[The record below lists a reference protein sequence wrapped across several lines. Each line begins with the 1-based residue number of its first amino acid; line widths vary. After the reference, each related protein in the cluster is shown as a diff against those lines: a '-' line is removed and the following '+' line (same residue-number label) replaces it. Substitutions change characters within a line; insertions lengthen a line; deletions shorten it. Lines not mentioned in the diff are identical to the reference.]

1 MSRIIDALTVPREKL
16 STLQTPAHIAGIVA
30 AVLGVVSV
38 FLPWSY
44 SKVPLDDVTYAG
56 APSALQYNYV
66 IFAVVVGLLFAAP
79 LVFRKPGKVR
89 DMVAWNTGA
98 RFGGYALLGLGI
110 VTIASI
116 GLESGGLVNVDPGG
130 WIVLV
135 AGILATAAGLVLE
148 PSPEPTLRQLK
159 TPSTVQVLA
168 ITVGLLGLLF
178 AAAFALALKGGGAF
192 LFFLAFA
199 ILVALTLVRTGVF
212 GWFAQCMADNKR
224 LIVVLAFF
232 VAFVF
237 PFTQDGSE
245 ANMSIATQVLIFAA
259 TALGL
264 NIVVGL
270 VGLLDLGYIAFLG
283 AGAFT
288 AATLSGS
295 VYAATDFHPPFI
307 ITVLISGAIASLL
320 GLIIGTPTLRVSGDY
335 LAIVTLAFGEI
346 FRITMNNLDGT
357 DGPRITNGSNGINNV
372 PELSLFGFNFGETH
386 IIAGIEI
393 GRFANYFWL
402 MLLVMAVIMV
412 VFVNLNRSRIGRGW
426 VAIREDELAAE
437 AMGVNTFGLKI
448 LAFAG
453 GAFLAGL
460 AGAVKAHHDVSVTPD
475 QYVFLESAFLLAA
488 VVLGGMGT
496 VMGVLIGATILKL
509 LPEKLR
515 FFSDYRL
522 LLFGL
527 LLVFMMRFRP
537 EGIIADERRQL
548 EFHAE
553 DEELATDVEDDL
565 IAYHDHYNPDSLTT
579 TTEDPR

>member
-1 MSRIIDALTVPREKL
+1 MKFLDSLSIPREKL
-16 STLQTPAHIAGIVA
+16 AAFQLPAHIAGTVA
-30 AVLGVVSV
+30 ALLGIASLV
-38 FLPWSY
+38 FPWSY
-44 SKVPLDDVTYAG
+44 SHVALDDVAYAG
-56 APSALQYNYV
+56 APSALQFNYLGLAIFV
-66 IFAVVVGLLFAAP
+66 AVLFAVP
-79 LVFRKPGKVR
+79 LVVRKPGKLR
-89 DMVAWNTGA
+89 DAVAWNTGA
-98 RFGGYALLGLGI
+98 KFGGIGLFVVGL
-110 VTIASI
+110 VAVLAI
-116 GLESGGLVNVDPGG
+116 GLETGGLVNVDPGG

-135 AGILATAAGLVLE
+135 AGILALVAGLVLD
-148 PSPEPTLRQLK
+148 PSPAPSMGKFK
-159 TPSTVQVLA
+159 TPRVVQILA
-168 ITVGLLGLLF
+168 IALGLGAVLM
-178 AAAFALALKGGGAF
+178 AAAFALSLDGAGAF
-192 LFFLAFA
+192 LFYLVFA
-199 ILVALTLVRTGVF
+199 GVLALTLVRTGVF
-212 GWFAQCMADNKR
+212 GWLAQCAADNKQV
-224 LIVVLAFF
+224 LVLAAF
-232 VAFVF
+232 VAAFVF
-237 PFTQDGSE
+237 PFTQNGSE
-245 ANMSIATQVLIFAA
+245 ANMSIATQVLIFSA

-295 VYAATDFHPPFI
+295 VYAATNWHPPFI
-307 ITVLISGAIASLL
+307 VTVLISGTVASIL

-372 PELSLFGFNFGETH
+372 PELSLLGFNFGAPHTLL
-386 IIAGIEI
+386 GVEI

-402 MLLVMAVIMV
+402 MLVVLAVIMV

-496 VMGVLIGATILKL
+496 VLGVLVGATILKL

-537 EGIIADERRQL
+537 EGLIADERRQL

-553 DEELATDVEDDL
+553 DEELAEEVEEDL
-565 IAYHDHYNPDSLTT
+565 INYHDHYNPDALVK
-579 TTEDPR
+579 EELK

>member
-1 MSRIIDALTVPREKL
+1 MISLKKALSIPADKL
-16 STLQTPAHIAGIVA
+16 ERFQRAAHIGGILA
-30 AVLGVVSV
+30 AVLAIVSI
-38 FLPWSY
+38 FLPWAY
-44 SKVPLDDVTYAG
+44 TQVALDDVTYAG
-56 APSALQYNYV
+56 APSPLQVNYIAYA
-66 IFAVVVGLLFAAP
+66 IFTAILFAAP
-79 LVFRKPGKVR
+79 LVFRKPGKLR
-89 DMVAWNTGA
+89 DWVAWNTGA
-98 RFGGYALLGLGI
+98 KFAGYGLFAIGVVAVAAIGI
-110 VTIASI
+110 
-116 GLESGGLVNVDPGG
+116 ESGGLINVDPGG
-130 WIVLV
+130 WITLASGIIGGVSGLLLL
-135 AGILATAAGLVLE
+135 ASSDPSMGRIKTPKYLQILAIAAGMAGV
-148 PSPEPTLRQLK
+148 
-159 TPSTVQVLA
+159 
-168 ITVGLLGLLF
+168 LF
-178 AAAFALALKGGGAF
+178 AAAFALDLSGPGSF
-192 LFFLAFA
+192 LFYLTFATALAIA
-199 ILVALTLVRTGVF
+199 LVKTGVF
-212 GWFAQCMADNKR
+212 GWLAKCAADNKKA
-224 LIVVLAFF
+224 LVFAAFF

-237 PFTQDGSE
+237 PFTQNGSD
-245 ANMSIATQVLIFAA
+245 ANMSIATQVLIFSA

-295 VYAATDFHPPFI
+295 VYAAVSWHPPFI
-307 ITVLISGAIASLL
+307 VTVLISGCVASLL

-357 DGPRITNGSNGINNV
+357 DGPNITNGSNGVNNI
-372 PELSLFGFNFGETH
+372 PELDLFGFNFGQTH
-386 IIAGIEI
+386 MMLGVPI

-402 MLLVMAVIMV
+402 MLLVLAVIMV

-437 AMGVNTFGLKI
+437 AMGVNTFGLKL

-460 AGAVKAHHDVSVTPD
+460 AGAVKAHYDVSVTPD

-553 DEELATDVEDDL
+553 DEDLAEEVEENL
-565 IAYHDHYNPDSLTT
+565 IAYHDHFNPDAITNG
-579 TTEDPR
+579 DMR

>member
-1 MSRIIDALTVPREKL
+1 MSDTTRSVSPLARYQ
-16 STLQTPAHIAGIVA
+16 SPAHIAGIAA

-38 FLPWSY
+38 LLPWSY
-44 SKVPLDDVTYAG
+44 AHEPLDDVAYAG
-56 APSALQYNYV
+56 APSPLQYNYLGLMV
-66 IFAVVVGLLFAAP
+66 IVAVMFGMP
-79 LVFRKPGKVR
+79 LVLRKRTRFRDR
-89 DMVAWNTGA
+89 IAWNTGA
-98 RFGGYALLGLGI
+98 RFGGYAMLVTAI
-110 VTIASI
+110 VAVASI
-116 GLESGGLVNVDPGG
+116 GIESGGLINVDPGG
-130 WIVLV
+130 WLALAAGVVGAV
-135 AGILATAAGLVLE
+135 AGRVLLPSAPPSMGKFRTPRWGQILAIA
-148 PSPEPTLRQLK
+148 
-159 TPSTVQVLA
+159 
-168 ITVGLLGLLF
+168 LGLAGVLF
-178 AAAFALALKGGGAF
+178 AAAYALGLTDPGAFLFYLTFALAL
-192 LFFLAFA
+192 
-199 ILVALTLVRTGVF
+199 ALTLVRSGLF
-212 GWFAQCMADNKR
+212 GWLAQCAADNKK
-224 LIVVLAFF
+224 VLVFAAFF
-232 VAFVF
+232 VAFMF
-237 PFTQDGSE
+237 PFTQNGSD
-245 ANMSIATQVLIFAA
+245 ANMSIATQVLFFSA

-264 NIVVGL
+264 NIVVGM

-288 AATLSGS
+288 AASLSGS
-295 VYAATDFHPPFI
+295 LFAHIDWHPPFI
-307 ITVLISGAIASLL
+307 VTVLISGVVSSLL

-357 DGPRITNGSNGINNV
+357 DGPNITNGSNGINNV
-372 PELSLFGFNFGETH
+372 PELKLLGFNWGDPH
-386 IIAGIEI
+386 VVLGIDI

-402 MLLVMAVIMV
+402 MLIVLALIMV

-437 AMGVNTFGLKI
+437 AMGVNTFALKL

-453 GAFLAGL
+453 GAFLAGV
-460 AGAVKAHHDVSVTPD
+460 AGSVKAHYDISVTPD

-496 VMGVLIGATILKL
+496 VMGVLVGATILKL

-522 LLFGL
+522 MLFGL

-553 DEELATDVEDDL
+553 DEELAEEVESEL
-565 IAYHDHYNPDSLTT
+565 IAYHDHYNPDAV
-579 TTEDPR
+579 TEELR